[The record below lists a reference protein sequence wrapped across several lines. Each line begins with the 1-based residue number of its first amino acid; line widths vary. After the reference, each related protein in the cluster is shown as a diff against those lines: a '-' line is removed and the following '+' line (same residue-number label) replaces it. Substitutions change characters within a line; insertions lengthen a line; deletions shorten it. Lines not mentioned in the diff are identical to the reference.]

1 MILFVLTVNVSG
13 LLIKRRS
20 NIEINKNVLLYFVLI
35 SSVYF
40 YLLYNI

>member
-20 NIEINKNVLLYFVLI
+20 NIEINKNVLLYFVFI